1 MLAGTAAM
9 AQQPQTPVQK
19 TKTTTTTAPMPQ
31 AKHHLAQADAKPAH
45 AKAGDADK
53 AKEAKGATEMKD
65 AKATKPGMKASVKN
79 KALRT
84 ETPRPEPHKPAAK

>member
-19 TKTTTTTAPMPQ
+19 TKPTAAPMPQ
-31 AKHHLAQADAKPAH
+31 AKHHLAKADARPTH
-45 AKAGDADK
+45 AKAGVADK
-53 AKEAKGATEMKD
+53 AKEAKGATEMKE
-65 AKATKPGMKASVKN
+65 AKATKPGMKASEKN